1 MKRKTSRQREMIL
14 DYLMSVNGH
23 PTAEEIFKNMNAKGT
38 QISLATVYR
47 NLGIL
52 EEMHKIRRVAHPE
65 EGYCYDRT
73 SRPHHHLHCIRC
85 NQIYDLPLPYEDALN
100 ARIASQCGMTVF
112 SHSIMAEGICE
123 HCRRET
129 DECKE

>member
-1 MKRKTSRQREMIL
+1 MKRKSSRQRDMIMA
-14 DYLMSVNGH
+14 YLMSVNGH
-23 PTAEEIFKNMNAKGT
+23 PTAEEIFKNMNAQGI

-65 EGYCYDRT
+65 DGYCYDRT

-85 NQIYDLPLPYEDALN
+85 NRIYDLPLPYEETLN
-100 ARIASQCGMTVF
+100 AQLAKRSGVEVF
-112 SHSIMAEGICE
+112 SHSIMVEGICE
-123 HCRRET
+123 HCHKEK
-129 DECKE
+129 DESKE

>member
-23 PTAEEIFKNMNAKGT
+23 PTAEEIFKNMNAQGT

-65 EGYCYDRT
+65 DGYCYDRT
-73 SRPHHHLHCIRC
+73 SRPHHHLHCIRA
-85 NQIYDLPLPYEDALN
+85 I
-100 ARIASQCGMTVF
+100 RSM
-112 SHSIMAEGICE
+112 IC
-123 HCRRET
+123 RFPMRMR
-129 DECKE
+129 

>member
-1 MKRKTSRQREMIL
+1 MKRKASRQRDMIL
-14 DYLMSVNGH
+14 EYLMSVNGH
-23 PTAEEIFKNMNAKGT
+23 PTAEEIFKNMNAQGI

-65 EGYCYDRT
+65 DGYCYDRT

-85 NQIYDLPLPYEDALN
+85 GKIYDLPFPYEEAFN
-100 ARIASQCGMTVF
+100 AQLMSRSGVEIF

-123 HCRRET
+123 HCRKET
-129 DECKE
+129 DESKE